1 MLTSPI
7 GSNIPANFQRAYL
20 EIEQGDRTQSWDK
33 ADSFSWQK
41 LDCWFNPKDYSISKS
56 SDWSEQKSPGQEVP
70 TLQYGGGSPS
80 SLSLDLL
87 FDAGEAEESDV
98 LDISEQLMGL
108 MTVGDPTG
116 GDKNNK
122 RPPAVRFHWGPVIFL
137 AVTQSLSLQFTLF
150 EPDGRPIRAH
160 AHLQLSQ
167 ITRTT
172 GSGGTGSLRQNPT
185 TTGIAG
191 LRTHVVR
198 DGDSLQS
205 IAYAAYGDATA
216 WRAIASENGIDD
228 PTRLSRGTTL
238 AIPRRT
244 S

>member
-1 MLTSPI
+1 MLSAPI

-20 EIEQGDRTQSWDK
+20 EVEQGDRTQPWEK
-33 ADSFSWQK
+33 ADSFAWSK
-41 LDCWFNPKDYSISKS
+41 LECWFNPKDYTITKTST
-56 SDWSEQKSPGQEVP
+56 WSEQSAPGQEVP
-70 TLQYGGGSPS
+70 TLQYGGGGPS
-80 SLSLDLL
+80 NLSVNLV
-87 FDAGEAEESDV
+87 FDAGESEQPDV
-98 LDISEQLMGL
+98 LDVSEKLMGL

-137 AVTQSLSLQFTLF
+137 GVTARLSLQFTMF
-150 EPDGRPIRAH
+150 EADGRPTRAH
-160 AHLQLSQ
+160 VGLELTQVARSP
-167 ITRTT
+167 
-172 GSGGTGSLRQNPT
+172 GSNGSGSLRQNPT

-198 DGDSLQS
+198 DGDSIHS

-216 WRAIASENGIDD
+216 WRAIAEANGIDD
-228 PTRLSRGTTL
+228 PLALPRGATL
-238 AIPRRT
+238 AIPRRA